1 MGSISNT
8 IDCELCVLGT
18 GIAGLNALYAAI
30 HYLPKGTR
38 VVVIDKNKAV
48 GGMWQN
54 TYKYVRLHQPYQFF
68 TVGDL
73 PWKLK
78 KDPSYLASRTEIIDH
93 LSDCYATI
101 KAHFDVIE
109 LFGCS
114 FEGHEEFGD
123 FVRVRALSN
132 SESFQVHAKQLIK
145 AKGFNVK
152 PSAPFEL
159 SSEKVKSYSPETIDL
174 DQSPDKPVYI
184 IGGGKTAMDT
194 ALEYIRHNP
203 KREIHLIA
211 GKGTWFFDRDEF
223 FPTGPERLWKT
234 NTLSKMN
241 REFAEIFNGDNPE
254 ECLAYFKTHGGISLQ
269 EDFKYFVLGIL
280 SREENQTIKEGLR
293 SIITDYLVDVVDSD
307 TGIEMSFKNSEPR
320 KIEEG
325 AIFVNC
331 TGYLVRDMPDYEPY
345 LSPGKRVLSIQS
357 SSSAVIFT
365 TYSSYFLTHM
375 FFRDQLENSGL
386 YELNY
391 HALDKKNKS
400 LLAYV
405 ASAQLVHNLL
415 VFFESLP
422 FSVFAK
428 CHLNVDLWYP
438 RHIQLLSLFQ
448 LLIRK
453 KHYKK
458 LCRESL
464 DRFEARYQVNCRT
477 LPHTTLPTGELA
489 MEGG

>member
-1 MGSISNT
+1 MASEIE

-18 GIAGLNALYAAI
+18 GIAGLNALYAATK
-30 HYLPKGTR
+30 YLPKNTR
-38 VVVIDKNKAV
+38 VAVIDKNNAV

-78 KDPSYLASRTEIIDH
+78 KEPSYLASRTEIIDH
-93 LSDCYATI
+93 LSDCYAMI
-101 KAHFDVIE
+101 KEHFDVIE
-109 LFGCS
+109 LFGCT
-114 FEGHEEFGD
+114 FEGHEELGNCVQID
-123 FVRVRALSN
+123 AHSGNGSVRIT
-132 SESFQVHAKQLIK
+132 AKQFIK

-152 PSAPFEL
+152 PSAPFKL
-159 SSEKVKSYSPETIDL
+159 SSKRVISCAPETIEL
-174 DQSPDKPVYI
+174 DQATNKPVYI

-203 KREIHLIA
+203 NREIHLIA
-211 GKGTWFFDRDEF
+211 GKGTWFFNRDEF
-223 FPTGPERLWKT
+223 FPTGVERLWKS

-241 REFAEIFNGDNPE
+241 RVFAEKFKGDNAE
-254 ECLAYFKTHGGISLQ
+254 ECLDYFKTHGGISLQ
-269 EDFKYFVLGIL
+269 DDFKYFVLGIL
-280 SREENQTIKEGLR
+280 SQEENETIKNGLR
-293 SIITDYLVDVVDSD
+293 GIITDYLVDVVDSD
-307 TGIEMSFKNSEPR
+307 AGTEIKFKHSEPL
-320 KIEEG
+320 KVEDG

-415 VFFESLP
+415 VLFESLP

-458 LCRESL
+458 LCRASL
-464 DRFEARYQVNCRT
+464 DRFEARYQVNCRP
-477 LPHTTLPTGELA
+477 LPHTSQMAGELLL
-489 MEGG
+489 EGA